1 MKRWKTAVCF
11 LLAATLL
18 AGCSQLGFGGGEKDP
33 VSGGVSSGSVVS
45 APAEKTRAYK
55 IGMLQFDED
64 PSSDMAR
71 EAFISRLEEWG
82 YEDEAVEI
90 NYQNAGGDRQK
101 AESIC
106 KTFAEDKADMIVAL
120 SSPAAEAAMGFASDD
135 TKVLFV
141 GKKADSAAGENCTGI
156 SESVSS
162 KQVID
167 LALKLD
173 PELKTL
179 GLLYDGADESA
190 QEAAAQ
196 AKAYCAEKG
205 LKVEETAVSEAA
217 KLPQAAKDLFG
228 KADALFT
235 PTGGVAT
242 LSAPEVLKA
251 AKEAKKPWYGDSA
264 ALTQAGALA
273 SVCADFEAI
282 GRSGAD
288 MAVELMAGKTVAEV
302 PGVTVNEALTYVN
315 QNTLEALGKTLP
327 EDVAEAA
334 YYFSDAAAKTE

>member
-1 MKRWKTAVCF
+1 MKRWKTAMCF
-11 LLAATLL
+11 LLAAALL
-18 AGCSQLGFGGGEKDP
+18 TGCSQLGFGSGEKDS
-33 VSGGVSSGSVVS
+33 VSEGASSGVVVS
-45 APAEKTRAYK
+45 AAAEKARAYK

-71 EAFISRLEEWG
+71 EAFINRLEEWG

-90 NYQNAGGDRQK
+90 DYQNAGGDRKK

-106 KTFAEDKADMIVAL
+106 KTFVEDETDMIVAL
-120 SSPAAEAAMGFASDD
+120 SSPAAEVAMDFADED

-173 PELKTL
+173 PELRTF
-179 GLLYDGADESA
+179 GLLYDGTDEGA
-190 QEAAAQ
+190 QEAAAE
-196 AKAYCAEKG
+196 AEAYCAEKG

-217 KLPQAAKDLFG
+217 KLPQAAKDLFS

-235 PTGGVAT
+235 PTGGVVT
-242 LSAPEVLKA
+242 LSAPEVLEA
-251 AKEAKKPWYGDSA
+251 AKEAQKPWYGDSA
-264 ALTQAGALA
+264 ALSQAGTLA

-288 MAVELMAGKTVAEV
+288 MAVELMAGKTVEEL
-302 PGVTVNEALTYVN
+302 PGVTVDEALTYVN
-315 QNTLEALGKTLP
+315 QSTLEALGKTLP
-327 EDVAEAA
+327 EDVAEDA
-334 YYFSDAAAKTE
+334 YYFSDSATKTE